1 MTPNLRRQEDGD
13 IVGST
18 RKAHLSASPQ
28 SSVFPEIVATIRALS
43 VLEWV
48 ALGFGAA
55 LAHLAGAYNYLLF
68 HTAVEFFAA
77 CICFNIFVILA
88 TTQDISQNN
97 FLKII
102 GVTYMFVG
110 ALDLL
115 HAFAFKGMP
124 IFTDYDYY
132 APQLW
137 VAARYLESG
146 AALVGLLLLKA
157 RVQVSVAAV
166 FVIGF
171 AITSAS
177 LLAIFPY
184 KIFPICFIPGEGL
197 TPFKVGSEFVIIG
210 IYAAALV
217 LLHRRRAL
225 FGVDVFRLL
234 RMSLVASMLMELCF
248 SFYTAP
254 LMDDALNELGHILK
268 IFSFYALYKA
278 IVVGSVRNP
287 LMLVAQELRDSEKR
301 LRQAMAA
308 AGLTYIE
315 VDLAQPAI
323 RFGDNFAEVMGYH
336 PRAGASP
343 DALKAELIAH
353 IDPDDHARFLDAQK
367 RGAVPRSGVEL
378 RVIGD
383 DGRLRWIESAAS
395 VRKDGDARLFITNLD
410 ITARVRA
417 RNALVVAK
425 SRAERADQAKSKF
438 LAAASHDLRQP
449 VQALILYLAMIDRQ
463 VQDLPKAAETVKRMQ
478 AALDGLSNLLTAIL
492 DISRLD
498 AGVIAPRL
506 ASVDLDDLLARLAHE
521 YAAKAAQRRLDFR
534 TVPRKIFVCADEM
547 LLERALRNLIENAV
561 RYTPC
566 GGVLVGARRRGDR
579 VRIDVVDTGMGVAP
593 ERKDEIFMEFVQLDN
608 PGRDME
614 KGLGLGLAIVS
625 RVARLIDAT
634 VEVSSRPRRG
644 SRFSLTLPAA
654 APIEARPD
662 DELEPSGL
670 GQGRILIVEDNSIV
684 RDGLDAMLR
693 DWGYDTVTAASGEE
707 ALALA
712 EAQGPFVAHM
722 LDYSLGRGMSGL
734 ETARELSRRAG
745 AKIPTVILTGDTA
758 KDRIAEIS
766 ASEAEMLHKPVTSA
780 QLRAVLARVAAPVL

>member
-1 MTPNLRRQEDGD
+1 MPEP
-13 IVGST
+13 
-18 RKAHLSASPQ
+18 RKTSAS
-28 SSVFPEIVATIRALS
+28 SEIVATIRAFS
-43 VLEWV
+43 ALEWA
-48 ALGFGAA
+48 ALAFGAA

-102 GVTYMFVG
+102 GVTYVFVG
-110 ALDLL
+110 LIDLL
-115 HAFAFKGMP
+115 HAFAYKGMP

-137 VAARYLESG
+137 VAARYLESS
-146 AALVGLLLLKA
+146 AAFIGLLTLNARLK
-157 RVQVSVAAV
+157 VSAAAV
-166 FVIGF
+166 FLIGF
-171 AITSAS
+171 AITAAF
-177 LLAIFPY
+177 LLSIFHY
-184 KIFPICFIPGEGL
+184 KSFPVCFIAGQGL
-197 TPFKVGSEFVIIG
+197 TPFKVASEFVIIA
-210 IYAAALV
+210 IYTAALV
-217 LLHRRRAL
+217 ILQRRRAL
-225 FGVDVFRLL
+225 FDADVFRLL
-234 RMSLVASMLMELCF
+234 RIWLVAAMMMELCF

-254 LMDDALNELGHILK
+254 LMDDALNELGHIIK

-315 VDLAQPAI
+315 IDLARPAI
-323 RFGDNFAEVMGYH
+323 RLGDNFAEVMGYQ
-336 PRAGASP
+336 PKAGASAN
-343 DALKAELIAH
+343 DIKAELVAH
-353 IDPDDHARFLDAQK
+353 IDPGDHARFLDAQR

-383 DGRLRWIESAAS
+383 DGRIRWIESAAN
-395 VRKDGDARLFITNLD
+395 VRADGDARLFITNLD

-417 RNALVVAK
+417 RDALVAAK

-449 VQALILYLAMIDRQ
+449 VQALILYLSMIGRQ
-463 VQDLPKAAETVKRMQ
+463 VQDLPKAKETVKRMQ
-478 AALDGLSNLLTAIL
+478 GALDGLSNLLTAIL

-498 AGVIAPRL
+498 AGVIAPSL
-506 ASVDLDDLLARLAHE
+506 VSVDLDEMLGRLANE
-521 YAAKAAQRRLDFR
+521 YATKAAQRGLTFR
-534 TVPRKIFVCADEM
+534 IGARKRFVLADET
-547 LLERALRNLIENAV
+547 LLERALRNLIENAL
-561 RYTPC
+561 RYTHT

-579 VRIDVVDTGMGVAP
+579 VRIDVVDTGVGVAP

-625 RVARLIDAT
+625 RVARLMNAT
-634 VEVSSRPRRG
+634 VELASTPGRG
-644 SRFSLTLPAA
+644 SRFSLVLPAA
-654 APIEARPD
+654 APLAAKTAAP
-662 DELEPSGL
+662 EPSAP
-670 GQGRILIVEDNSIV
+670 GQGRILVVEDNAIV
-684 RDGLDAMLR
+684 RDGLEAMLR
-693 DWGYDTVTAASGEE
+693 DWGYETVTAASGEE
-707 ALALA
+707 ALVLA
-712 EAQGPFVAHM
+712 EAHEPFVAHM

-734 ETARELSRRAG
+734 QTARALARRAG
-745 AKIPTVILTGDTA
+745 AKTPTVILTGDTA
-758 KDRIAEIS
+758 KERIAEIG
-766 ASEAEMLHKPVTSA
+766 ASEAEMLHKPVTAS
-780 QLRAVLARVAAPVL
+780 QLRAVLARVCAREPRGAVN